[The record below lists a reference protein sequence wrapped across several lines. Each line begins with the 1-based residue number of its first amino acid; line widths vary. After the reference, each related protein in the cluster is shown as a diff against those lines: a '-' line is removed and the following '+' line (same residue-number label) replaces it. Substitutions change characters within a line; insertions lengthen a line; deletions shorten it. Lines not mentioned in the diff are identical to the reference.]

1 MEEQAGGVVSIDLC
15 NEKHKSIDKAL
26 EDLNT
31 KCDNILI
38 DVKAVRGYVN
48 PVLPGLRQELK
59 DHIAQHKIETEIKW
73 KRRAFWISVAAVVT
87 TLSAIFI
94 PIIIKHF

>member
-1 MEEQAGGVVSIDLC
+1 MEEQAGGKVVLQEVCEERRETINVKLG
-15 NEKHKSIDKAL
+15 EIH
-26 EDLNT
+26 E
-31 KCDNILI
+31 
-38 DVKAVRGYVN
+38 DVKAIKQNVN
-48 PVLPGLRQELK
+48 PILPELRQELR